1 MPQIV
6 NTHQSEAW
14 NGYEGRHW
22 ADHHDRYDQVNG
34 GFNAALLDA
43 AALTAED
50 RVLDLGCGN
59 GQVTRLAARRARAA
73 TGIDLSGPM
82 LDRARALAAEEG
94 VANVTFERG
103 DAQVHPLPESTA
115 AISRFGVMFF
125 ADPVA
130 AFANVARALVPG
142 GRLAFLCMT
151 ALEGTELGSV
161 LAAMGEHL
169 PARPARTAPAPP
181 RSPTPTGPAPSSP
194 RRASPASAAPAWRP
208 RASGDGTSPTPRP
221 SWANG
226 ARSSTTATSP
236 DRRPRPAP
244 ARRSPRRCARSS
256 GRAPSACAAPP
267 GSSRPAGDRVPASGA
282 RAAGAGR
289 RRPPA
294 GRGRHYDA
302 G

>member
-50 RVLDLGCGN
+50 LVLDLGCGN

-73 TGIDLSGPM
+73 TGVDLSAPM

-94 VANVTFERG
+94 VANVTFEQG
-103 DAQVHPLPESTA
+103 DAQVHPLPESTV

-169 PARPARTAPAPP
+169 PR
-181 RSPTPTGPAPSSP
+181 PTGPDGTGPTSFADPD
-194 RRASPASAAPAWRP
+194 RTRAVLTEAGFTGFGCTRVE
-208 RASGDGTSPTPRP
+208 GDGVWGRDVADAAAFLSGWGPVKYHCDLAGPEAAARAREALTEALRP
-221 SWANG
+221 FVREG
-226 ARSSTTATSP
+226 AVRLRGSAWLVT
-236 DRRPRPAP
+236 
-244 ARRSPRRCARSS
+244 ARR
-256 GRAPSACAAPP
+256 
-267 GSSRPAGDRVPASGA
+267 
-282 RAAGAGR
+282 
-289 RRPPA
+289 
-294 GRGRHYDA
+294 
-302 G
+302 